1 MAKVDSMNV
10 SRALFLTLLA
20 VFAAPCCLRAAGDD
34 LFETKIRPVLRQHC
48 FACHSDK
55 RAAGGLRLHTREA
68 MLKGGDNGPA
78 VVLGDPDKSLLI
90 QTLSHDGKIKMP
102 PSGVLKEQQIADF
115 SAWIKQGAAWPE
127 ASGAAPSKP
136 DAKKE

>member
-1 MAKVDSMNV
+1 V
-10 SRALFLTLLA
+10 
-20 VFAAPCCLRAAGDD
+20 
-34 LFETKIRPVLRQHC
+34 RPVLRQHC
-48 FACHSDK
+48 FACHGSS

-68 MLKGGDNGPA
+68 LLKGGDSGPV

-102 PSGVLKEQQIADF
+102 PSGVLKDQQIADF
-115 SAWIKQGAAWPE
+115 SDWIKQGVPWP
-127 ASGAAPSKP
+127 GTPAAPPNKP